1 MHPNKT
7 ENQMAKTKDIVELDA
22 STEEKIKSAA
32 RTVFLKKGYAA
43 TRTREIADEAN
54 INLALLNYYFRS
66 KEKLFEMI
74 LHETLIGFI
83 EDITSIMNDENTSLE
98 KKIEMFTSNYI
109 DFITREPGLPI
120 FLLSELRDNSS
131 AFFDKI
137 TVKNIL
143 LDTAFHRQ
151 YDEAYLKGKI
161 TEANPFHFLL
171 NLMSLIIFPFIGKS
185 ILQKFGE
192 MTETQFKTMIEERKR
207 MIPLWIK
214 AMYY

>member
-1 MHPNKT
+1 
-7 ENQMAKTKDIVELDA
+7 
-22 STEEKIKSAA
+22 
-32 RTVFLKKGYAA
+32 
-43 TRTREIADEAN
+43 
-54 INLALLNYYFRS
+54 
-66 KEKLFEMI
+66 MI

-83 EDITSIMNDENTSLE
+83 ENITSIMNDENTSLE

-192 MTETQFKTMIEERKR
+192 MTETQFKTMTEERKR

>member
-1 MHPNKT
+1 M
-7 ENQMAKTKDIVELDA
+7 
-22 STEEKIKSAA
+22 
-32 RTVFLKKGYAA
+32 
-43 TRTREIADEAN
+43 
-54 INLALLNYYFRS
+54 
-66 KEKLFEMI
+66 
-74 LHETLIGFI
+74 
-83 EDITSIMNDENTSLE
+83 
-98 KKIEMFTSNYI
+98 
-109 DFITREPGLPI
+109 
-120 FLLSELRDNSS
+120 LSELRDNSS

>member
-1 MHPNKT
+1 
-7 ENQMAKTKDIVELDA
+7 
-22 STEEKIKSAA
+22 
-32 RTVFLKKGYAA
+32 
-43 TRTREIADEAN
+43 
-54 INLALLNYYFRS
+54 
-66 KEKLFEMI
+66 MI

-83 EDITSIMNDENTSLE
+83 ENITSIMNDENTSLE

-171 NLMSLIIFPFIGKS
+171 NLMSLIIFPFI
-185 ILQKFGE
+185 
-192 MTETQFKTMIEERKR
+192 
-207 MIPLWIK
+207 
-214 AMYY
+214 